1 MSKRAFDVFALGN
14 DWQPKHVIISL
25 FETIETVK
33 QTLAQSLINL
43 LDKCYITTYVKNEK
57 FNFNI
62 MTSALKLIVCH
73 EFLG

>member
-1 MSKRAFDVFALGN
+1 LLWEMIGNRSMSLLVCLK
-14 DWQPKHVIISL
+14 
-25 FETIETVK
+25 
-33 QTLAQSLINL
+33 L